1 MPRKNDIAVLLPE
14 SDRAPGCPHPRETYD
29 LLGHAE
35 AEEKFL
41 RAKNS
46 ERLHHAWLLI
56 GPPGIGKS
64 TLAYRMAR
72 SLLGGE
78 SLMPGSLNIPKS
90 DPVAQRIESRGH
102 GNLFVVNRPWDSK
115 TKKFKQDITI
125 DTIRSIGSFLQ
136 GTAAEDKE
144 RRVII
149 IDSADD
155 LNTKAENALLKML
168 EEPPKRTILIL
179 LSSAPGRLL
188 PTIRSRCLTVP
199 LKPVPQ
205 DDIRQWLIKQGSGS
219 DDIVNACARLARGG
233 PGKAIAL
240 AQNATEVLMPLKRFL
255 DSLGSGRES
264 VDMAIAKSLS
274 PQSSLIARKL
284 FWDVLEDSIQNCA
297 IYSQTGQWEGAFSAP
312 AHTKTAEK
320 WIQAW
325 SHIRD
330 QKTVEAAINTDK
342 TATMLNTL
350 SAIRAA

>member
-1 MPRKNDIAVLLPE
+1 MARKDTIEALPE
-14 SDRAPGCPHPRETYD
+14 SDRAPGCSHPRETYD
-29 LLGHAE
+29 LLGHSEAE
-35 AEEKFL
+35 ARFL
-41 RAKNS
+41 KAKNS
-46 ERLHHAWLLI
+46 GRLHHAWLLI

-72 SLLGGE
+72 SLLGGQ
-78 SLMPGSLNIPKS
+78 SLMTDSLNIPKS

-136 GTAAEDKE
+136 GTAAEDNE

-168 EEPPKRTILIL
+168 EEPPSRTILIL

-188 PTIRSRCLTVP
+188 PTIRSRCLTVS
-199 LKPVPQ
+199 LKPAPRGEIQ
-205 DDIRQWLIKQGSGS
+205 DWLKKQGSGS
-219 DDIVNACARLARGG
+219 DEVINACARLARGG

-240 AQNATEVLMPLKRFL
+240 AQNASEVLMPLKRFL
-255 DSLGSGRES
+255 DSLGTGRES

-274 PQSSLIARKL
+274 PQAALIARKL

-312 AHTKTAEK
+312 TQNKTAEK
-320 WIQAW
+320 WIKAW

-330 QKTVEAAINTDK
+330 QKTIEAAINTDK